1 MARDPRFDE
10 LSGSFNQEMFD
21 KAYSFLDDVKANEKK
36 VSNWY
41 LISVDQIFFFYCN
54 LIIIVI
60 VIIIIVIAT
69 TTANRIFI
77 VFVSTQQLFLQ
88 SPYMHNK
95 ADLLVSTLAVW
106 RW

>member
-41 LISVDQIFFFYCN
+41 QISVDQIFF
-54 LIIIVI
+54 
-60 VIIIIVIAT
+60 
-69 TTANRIFI
+69 
-77 VFVSTQQLFLQ
+77 
-88 SPYMHNK
+88 
-95 ADLLVSTLAVW
+95 LL
-106 RW
+106 

>member
-41 LISVDQIFFFYCN
+41 LISVDQIFFYCN

-60 VIIIIVIAT
+60 VIIIIVIAV
-69 TTANRIFI
+69 TTANRSFI
-77 VFVSTQQLFLQ
+77 VFIITQQLFLQ

-106 RW
+106 RS

>member
-1 MARDPRFDE
+1 
-10 LSGSFNQEMFD
+10 MFD

-60 VIIIIVIAT
+60 VIIIIVIVT
-69 TTANRIFI
+69 TTANRSFI

-88 SPYMHNK
+88 SPYMRNK

>member
-1 MARDPRFDE
+1 
-10 LSGSFNQEMFD
+10 MFD

-69 TTANRIFI
+69 TTANRSFI
-77 VFVSTQQLFLQ
+77 VFISTHQLFLQ